1 MSEYIHH
8 IAGRLRMTLPRIR
21 KQPARA
27 QEIQAVISRIAGVA
41 SIEANII
48 SGSLLIRYDTNL
60 VDAGTIMASMK
71 ELGLLSSHAAARPIR
86 RTDVSRRPA
95 SSPVADKVLHMIVEK
110 LIERSAFAVLGAL
123 L

>member
-8 IAGRLRMTLPRIR
+8 IAGRLRVTLPRIR

-86 RTDVSRRPA
+86 RTHVSRRPA
-95 SSPVADKVLHMIVEK
+95 SSPVADKVLDMIVEK

>member
-95 SSPVADKVLHMIVEK
+95 SSPVADKVLDMIVEK